1 MFKKRVLMFG
11 WEYAPYYSGGLGV
24 VTKSIVESL
33 RRQGME
39 VVFVLP
45 KIPQGMKNEFT
56 HLVNASE
63 LIIDEI
69 RENVIESDD
78 FIETIITPYM
88 TSAEYDRTLGKTLE
102 YIRKTLN
109 LMKSGTGDLYG
120 RNLIDEVNRYSVIAA
135 EIARKYPHQIIHT
148 HDWMT
153 ANAGVVAKRQSGK
166 PLVMHVHATEYDRTA
181 GNPNQQVY
189 DIERNGMEK
198 SDCIIA
204 VSELTKMKIVQYYGI
219 KADKIKVV
227 HNAIDKIENAHEID
241 NKIGKSDKIIL
252 FLGRMTIQK
261 GAEYLLE
268 AAAKVLEHKKKVK
281 FVFVGQGDMLEYLI
295 KRSIQLGIQKKV
307 IFTGFMSHDEVD
319 RAYKM
324 ADLYVMP
331 SVSEPF
337 GITALEA
344 INNGTPVLVSKQ
356 SGVSEVIRNALKVDF
371 WDVEEIA
378 NKILAVIKYNPLSK
392 FIAKNAEDELH
403 KIDWNG
409 QTKKIIEIYN
419 QI

>member
-1 MFKKRVLMFG
+1 MFG
-11 WEYAPYYSGGLGV
+11 WEYAPYFSGGLGV

-33 RRQGME
+33 RKQGLE
-39 VVFVLP
+39 VIFVLP
-45 KIPQGMKNEFT
+45 KIPVGMKNEFT
-56 HLVNASE
+56 HLINASE
-63 LIIDEI
+63 L
-69 RENVIESDD
+69 VIEDIKEHVVESDD
-78 FIETIITPYM
+78 YIETVLTPYM
-88 TSAEYDRTLGKTLE
+88 SSADYTKTLDRTLE
-102 YIRKTLN
+102 YIKKTLN
-109 LMKSGTGDLYG
+109 LMKSGNGDLYG
-120 RNLIDEVNRYSVIAA
+120 RNLIDEVNRYSLIAGQ
-135 EIARKYPHQIIHT
+135 IAKKYPHHVIHT

-153 ANAGVVAKRQSGK
+153 ANAGVVAKKYSGK

-189 DIERNGMEK
+189 EIEKKGMEK

-204 VSELTKMKIVQYYGI
+204 VSELTKQKIVQYYGI
-219 KADKIKVV
+219 PEDKIKVI
-227 HNAIDKIENAHEID
+227 HNAIDKIPDAHQI
-241 NKIGKSDKIIL
+241 NNQIVKTDKIIL
-252 FLGRMTIQK
+252 FLGRMTVQK

-268 AAAKVLEHKKKVK
+268 AAAKVLKHKKRVK
-281 FVFVGQGDMLEYLI
+281 FIFVGQGDMLEYLI
-295 KRSIQLGIQKKV
+295 KRSIELKIEKKV
-307 IFTGFMSHDEVD
+307 IFTGFMNHTDVD
-319 RAYKM
+319 KAYKM

-371 WDVEEIA
+371 WDVDEIA

-392 FIAKNAEDELH
+392 FIAMNAEDELH
-403 KIDWNG
+403 KIDWNS
-409 QTKKIIEIYN
+409 QSEKIVQIYN